1 MLRTSA
7 CFVFLIAAWLNQR
20 QAAADEDVG
29 IQTGPVVGV
38 ETPALSPRL
47 ALGLIGHK
55 LWRPLPDLGL
65 GLRASLGLTSLA
77 YGSNDGEPVIGGTSG
92 YNPTYLHEALTFI
105 PSLAFAARLRAT
117 EAVGVTGVLGAS
129 LLMSSEMK
137 ELSLFPMPTVGVAVD
152 VRVPS
157 AKTLRAR
164 GGVDLI
170 SNGHFGLLLCQL
182 GLSWYL

>member
-1 MLRTSA
+1 MRRVLA
-7 CFVFLIAAWLNQR
+7 PAVFFIAAWLTQR
-20 QAAADEDVG
+20 QAAADADVG
-29 IQTGPVVGV
+29 IQTGPLVGV
-38 ETPALSPRL
+38 ESPALSPRL
-47 ALGLIGHK
+47 ALGVIGHK
-55 LWRPLPDLGL
+55 LWRPLPELGL
-65 GLRASLGLTSLA
+65 GLRASLGLTSLG
-77 YGSNDGEPVIGGTSG
+77 YGSNDGEPVIGATSG

-129 LLMSSEMK
+129 LLISSEMK
-137 ELSLFPMPTVGVAVD
+137 EFSLFPMPTVGAAVD

-157 AKTLRAR
+157 TKTLRAR

-182 GLSWYL
+182 GLSWDL